1 MLKLRMRGSFLKHAL
16 QTESEGWRRG
26 RKRESERGATERERQ
41 KKGYILYIYTLNTA
55 VSIGKKYES
64 NLTLKTLLSSDL
76 CWVAYIKT
84 QG

>member
-1 MLKLRMRGSFLKHAL
+1 MPCRQRVRDG
-16 QTESEGWRRG
+16 GG
-26 RKRESERGATERERQ
+26 GERERVRGEQ
-41 KKGYILYIYTLNTA
+41 PREKDKKKGYILYIYTLNTA